1 MEGNSVIEVQIYN
14 LFVMEKKYNKLHDDA
29 DKYKKF
35 LSMYNDYLFDYDT
48 STGIAS
54 IYVYR
59 SLKSTLITKMHID
72 EFEEHILTFFNNARH
87 IQDLR
92 IL

>member
-1 MEGNSVIEVQIYN
+1 
-14 LFVMEKKYNKLHDDA
+14 
-29 DKYKKF
+29 
-35 LSMYNDYLFDYDT
+35 MYNDYLFDYDT

-87 IQDLR
+87 IQDFKDFINRLR
-92 IL
+92 NANEGFSAEITGPLITVWQSLECIRLTVV

>member
-1 MEGNSVIEVQIYN
+1 
-14 LFVMEKKYNKLHDDA
+14 MEKKYNKLHDDA

-87 IQDLR
+87 IQDFKDFYKQAA
-92 IL
+92 